1 MYSKPG
7 GDSGSPDGPTITSL
21 SLAEAVRDHLG
32 AAGAKV
38 TLQEAPD
45 VEPAALM
52 IHNDRA
58 KREFGWQPR
67 SVLTTIADTVDSLRE
82 LDLLAAQ

>member
-1 MYSKPG
+1 
-7 GDSGSPDGPTITSL
+7 
-21 SLAEAVRDHLG
+21 
-32 AAGAKV
+32 
-38 TLQEAPD
+38 
-45 VEPAALM
+45 M